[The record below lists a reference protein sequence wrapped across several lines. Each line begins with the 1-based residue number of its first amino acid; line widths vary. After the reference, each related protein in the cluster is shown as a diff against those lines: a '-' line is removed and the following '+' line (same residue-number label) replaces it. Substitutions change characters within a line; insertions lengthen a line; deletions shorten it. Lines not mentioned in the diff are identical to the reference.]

1 MITIIFGA
9 PGAGKTAL
17 MTYFLR
23 ETFKRDGKRLLASS
37 QEKIRETDIEHGS
50 SLEMPKK
57 PPIYSDFPVR
67 IPYGYESYFQPYF
80 INGYFFGVPNG
91 SMPTINVAP
100 NAKIFLSE
108 GQRYFDS
115 RQSKAF
121 PSWVSAAFDMHR
133 HYGLE
138 IYIDVQRPKLIDL
151 NIRELCRHFIEVR
164 DIELERTETGR
175 ILTTTFRCREF
186 KSRDTSPRARESSK
200 KLPTPTEATSF
211 ASTTASR
218 TVRTS
223 FPKATKTT
231 SISTSSRKAK
241 RPLSPSDSSTATG
254 NPRNTAKKAA
264 KRKTHDSRA

>member
-23 ETFKRDGKRLLASS
+23 ETFKRDGKRLLESS
-37 QEKIRETDIEHGS
+37 QEKIREINLEHGS

-57 PPIYSDFPVR
+57 PPIYSDFPVK
-67 IPYGYESYFQPYF
+67 IPDGYESFFQHYF

-91 SMPTINVAP
+91 SVPTINVAP
-100 NAKIFLSE
+100 GAKIFLSE

-121 PSWVSAAFDMHR
+121 PSWVSAAFEMHR

-151 NIRELCRHFIEVR
+151 NIRELCRRFIEVK

-175 ILTTTFRCREF
+175 IQKTTFRCREF
-186 KSRDTSPRARESSK
+186 KSSA
-200 KLPTPTEATSF
+200 LVEAY
-211 ASTTASR
+211 
-218 TVRTS
+218 
-223 FPKATKTT
+223 
-231 SISTSSRKAK
+231 I
-241 RPLSPSDSSTATG
+241 ATG
-254 NPRNTAKKAA
+254 DGIFEETSYTYAGDIFRLY
-264 KRKTHDSRA
+264 DSFSHGEDFVPKGDGNYVYLDFLEEGKEAPLPVRQFYARGEPKEYRQKGGPKDNA